1 MEAYQIKRCVNRLGI
16 SEIFQLLSGVAL
28 FLFGMTLMGDG
39 LKKVAGNKLEVIL
52 YKLSNTPVK
61 GVLLGTGVTGVI
73 QSSCATSVMVVGFV
87 NSGMMKVKQ
96 AISVILGAILGTSV
110 TGWVICLSYIEG
122 GGSLKS
128 LLSTS
133 TLTAVI
139 AVIGILL
146 RMFSKKQFNH
156 HLGDILMGFAIL
168 MTGMHLMSDS
178 VGSLGEMPWF
188 TSMLTTLSNPLLGI
202 LVGAAF
208 TAILQSASAAIGIVQ
223 ALSFTGAMQFN
234 TAFPLI
240 LGICIGASVPVLL
253 SALGANT
260 DGKRTAMVYLVSE
273 VIGVI
278 VCASLF
284 YIAAAIFDL
293 PFMTMTMDPFSV
305 AFVNMIL
312 RLVKLL
318 LLMPFIDVIE
328 AIVTLLVPEK
338 KVTEE
343 EDPTLRLEERF
354 LGHPAIAIEQSR
366 ITINAMATL
375 ARDSL
380 QEAFGLLENYSDAG
394 FEKVKEM
401 EGMVDKYEDRL
412 GTYLVKFTGR
422 ELSEKQNEEISK
434 FLHTI
439 SDFERISDHALNVA
453 EAAQEVHQKG
463 IVFSDAGKYE
473 LSVVGAAV
481 MEIVNTAVKA
491 FVENDLSLADRVEPL
506 EELIDNLC
514 DEMKLHHVDRL
525 QHGACTLNQGF
536 VFNDLITN
544 YERVSD
550 HCSNIAV
557 AMVELESDAFDTHEY
572 LNSVKEL
579 RSASFERY
587 FEEYRERFAI

>member
-1 MEAYQIKRCVNRLGI
+1 MIT
-16 SEIFQLLSGVAL
+16 LLSGVAL

-52 YKLSNTPVK
+52 YKLSNTPLK

-87 NSGMMKVKQ
+87 NSGMMKVRQ

-122 GGSLKS
+122 SGGWTS
-128 LLSTS
+128 LLSTA
-133 TLTAVI
+133 TLTGVI
-139 AVIGILL
+139 AVVGIIL

-156 HLGDILMGFAIL
+156 HIGDILMGFAIL
-168 MTGMHLMSDS
+168 MFGMSTMSGS
-178 VGSLGEMPWF
+178 VSGLRDQAWF
-188 TSMLTTLSNPLLGI
+188 LNMLTTLSNPLLGI
-202 LVGAAF
+202 LVGTAF
-208 TAILQSASAAIGIVQ
+208 TAVLQSASAAIGIVQ
-223 ALSFTGAMQFN
+223 ALSFTGVMTFE

-240 LGICIGASVPVLL
+240 LGICIGASAPVLL

-260 DGKRTAMVYLVSE
+260 DGKRTAMVYLVVE

-278 VCASLF
+278 VCAALF
-284 YIAAAIFDL
+284 YIANAIFDL
-293 PFMTMTMDPFSV
+293 PFMKMTMDPFSV
-305 AFVNMIL
+305 AFVNMIF
-312 RLVKLL
+312 RLVKIVILL
-318 LLMPFIDVIE
+318 PFIDVIE
-328 AIVTLLVPEK
+328 AMVTILIPEK
-338 KVTEE
+338 QLSEE

-354 LGHPAIAIEQSR
+354 INHPALAIEQSR
-366 ITINAMATL
+366 ITVNAMATL

-380 QEAFGLLENYSDAG
+380 QVAFDLLDSYSDEG

-401 EGMVDKYEDRL
+401 ESMVDKYEDRL
-412 GTYLVKFTGR
+412 GTYLVKLTGH
-422 ELSEKQNEEISK
+422 ELNDRQNEEISK

-463 IVFSDAGKYE
+463 IIFSEAGKRE
-473 LSVVGAAV
+473 LAVVGAAV
-481 MEIVNTAVKA
+481 MEIVNTAIKA
-491 FVENDLSLADRVEPL
+491 FTDNDLTLADRVEPL

-536 VFNDLITN
+536 VFNDLLTN

-579 RSASFERY
+579 RSVSFERY
-587 FEEYRERFAI
+587 FEEYREKYAI

>member
-1 MEAYQIKRCVNRLGI
+1 MSILAI
-16 SEIFQLLSGVAL
+16 SDIFELLSGVAL

-52 YKLSNTPVK
+52 YKLSNTPLK

-87 NSGMMKVKQ
+87 NSGMMKVRQ

-122 GGSLKS
+122 SGNLTS

-133 TLTAVI
+133 TLTALI
-139 AVIGILL
+139 AIIGIVL
-146 RMFSKKQFNH
+146 RMFSKKQFHH

-168 MTGMHLMSDS
+168 MTGMHMMSNS
-178 VGSLGEMPWF
+178 VSALGEQPWF
-188 TSMLTTLSNPLLGI
+188 TGMLTTLSNPLLGI
-202 LVGAAF
+202 LVGTAF

-223 ALSFTGAMQFN
+223 ALSFTGAMTFE

-260 DGKRTAMVYLVSE
+260 DGKRAAMVYLVSE

-293 PFMTMTMDPFSV
+293 SFMKMVVDPFSV
-305 AFVNMIL
+305 AFINMML

-318 LLMPFIDVIE
+318 ILMPFIDVIE
-328 AIVTLLVPEK
+328 ALITILVPEK
-338 KVTEE
+338 KLTEQ

-354 LGHPAIAIEQSR
+354 INHPALAIEQSR
-366 ITINAMATL
+366 ITINAMANL
-375 ARDSL
+375 ARESL
-380 QEAFGLLENYSDAG
+380 ETAFALLTTYSDEG
-394 FEKVKEM
+394 FAKVKEM
-401 EGMVDKYEDRL
+401 ETMVDKYEDRL
-412 GTYLVKFTGR
+412 GTYLVKLTGH
-422 ELSEKQNEEISK
+422 ELGEKQNEEVSK

-439 SDFERISDHALNVA
+439 SDFERISDHALNIA
-453 EAAQEVHQKG
+453 EGAQELHQKN
-463 IVFSDAGKYE
+463 VHFSEAGQHE
-473 LSVVGAAV
+473 ISVVGAAV
-481 MEIVNTAVKA
+481 SEIVSTAIRA
-491 FVENDLSLADRVEPL
+491 FTENDLALADRVEPL

-514 DEMKLHHVDRL
+514 DELKLHHVDRL

-536 VFNDLITN
+536 VFNDLLTN

-579 RSASFERY
+579 RAANFSRY
-587 FEEYRERFAI
+587 FEEYRERFAL

>member
-1 MEAYQIKRCVNRLGI
+1 MNRLSI
-16 SEIFQLLSGVAL
+16 SDIFQLLSGVAL

-39 LKKVAGNKLEVIL
+39 LKKVAGNKLEIIL
-52 YKLSNTPVK
+52 YKLSNTPIK

-87 NSGMMKVKQ
+87 NSGMMKVRQ

-139 AVIGILL
+139 AVIGIIL

-168 MTGMHLMSDS
+168 MSGMHMMSQS

-188 TSMLTTLSNPLLGI
+188 TDMLTTLSNPLLGI

-223 ALSFTGAMQFN
+223 ALSYTGKMTFE
-234 TAFPLI
+234 TAFPLV

-260 DGKRTAMVYLVSE
+260 DGKRTAMVYLVAE

-284 YIAAAIFDL
+284 YIATAIFDM
-293 PFMTMTMDPFSV
+293 PFMTMTVDPFSV
-305 AFVNMIL
+305 AFVNMML
-312 RLVKLL
+312 RLAKLL

-328 AIVTLLVPEK
+328 AIVTLLIPEK
-338 KVTEE
+338 KLTEE

-354 LGHPAIAIEQSR
+354 INHPALAIEQSR
-366 ITINAMATL
+366 ITINTMAGL

-380 QEAFGLLENYSDAG
+380 LEAFGLLEHYTDEG
-394 FEKVKEM
+394 FEKVQGM
-401 EGMVDKYEDRL
+401 ESMVDKYEDRL
-412 GTYLVKFTGR
+412 GTYLVKLTGH
-422 ELSEKQNEEISK
+422 ELTEKQNEEVSK

-453 EAAQEVHQKG
+453 EAAQEVHEKQ
-463 IVFSDAGKYE
+463 IVFSEAGKHE
-473 LSVVGAAV
+473 LTVVGSAV
-481 MEIVNTAVKA
+481 LEIVNTAIKA

-514 DEMKLHHVDRL
+514 DELKLHHVDRL
-525 QHGACTLNQGF
+525 QHGACTLHQGF
-536 VFNDLITN
+536 VFNDLLTN

-572 LNSVKEL
+572 LNSVKEM
-579 RSASFERY
+579 RSVSFEHY
-587 FEEYRERFAI
+587 FEEYRERFSI

>member
-1 MEAYQIKRCVNRLGI
+1 MNRLSI
-16 SEIFQLLSGVAL
+16 SDIFQLLSGVAL

-122 GGSLKS
+122 GGSWTS
-128 LLSTS
+128 LLSTA
-133 TLTAVI
+133 TLTGII
-139 AVIGILL
+139 AIIGIIL
-146 RMFSKKQFNH
+146 RMFSKKQFHH

-168 MTGMHLMSDS
+168 MSGMHMMSQS
-178 VGSLGEMPWF
+178 VGSLGQMPWF
-188 TSMLTTLSNPLLGI
+188 TDMLTTLSNPLLGI
-202 LVGAAF
+202 LVGALF
-208 TAILQSASAAIGIVQ
+208 TAVLQSASAAIGIVQ

-284 YIAAAIFDL
+284 YIAAAIFDM
-293 PFMTMTMDPFSV
+293 PFMNMTMDPFSV
-305 AFVNMIL
+305 AFINMIL

-328 AIVTLLVPEK
+328 AIVTLLIPEK
-338 KVTEE
+338 KLTEE

-380 QEAFGLLENYSDAG
+380 QEAFGLLEHYTEAG
-394 FEKVKEM
+394 FEKVKDM

-463 IVFSDAGKYE
+463 IVFSEAGKHE

-481 MEIVNTAVKA
+481 MEIVNTAIKA

-536 VFNDLITN
+536 VFNDLLTN

-572 LNSVKEL
+572 LNSVKEM
-579 RSASFERY
+579 RSVSFERY

>member
-1 MEAYQIKRCVNRLGI
+1 MGVSDVIK
-16 SEIFQLLSGVAL
+16 LLSGVAL

-52 YKLSNTPVK
+52 YKLSNTPLK
-61 GVLLGTGVTGVI
+61 GVLLGTGVTAVI

-122 GGSLKS
+122 SEGWTS
-128 LLSTS
+128 LLSTA
-133 TLTAVI
+133 TLTGII
-139 AVIGILL
+139 AVIGIIL

-168 MTGMHLMSDS
+168 MFGMSTMSGSVSGLRDQEWFLHL
-178 VGSLGEMPWF
+178 
-188 TSMLTTLSNPLLGI
+188 LTTLSNPLLGI

-208 TAILQSASAAIGIVQ
+208 TAVLQSASAAIGIVQ
-223 ALSFTGAMQFN
+223 ALSYTGVMTFE

-240 LGICIGASVPVLL
+240 MGIAIGASVPVLL

-260 DGKRTAMVYLVSE
+260 DGKRTAMVYLVVE

-284 YIAAAIFDL
+284 YIANAIFDWE
-293 PFMTMTMDPFSV
+293 FMSLTMDPFSV
-305 AFVNMIL
+305 AFVNMAF
-312 RLVKLL
+312 RFVKLVIL
-318 LLMPFIDVIE
+318 LPFLDVIE
-328 AIVTLLVPEK
+328 AMVSLLVPEK
-338 KVTEE
+338 KLTEE

-354 LGHPAIAIEQSR
+354 INHPALAIEQSR
-366 ITINAMATL
+366 ITINAMAAV

-380 QEAFGLLENYSDAG
+380 EEAFALLDTYTDEG
-394 FEKVKEM
+394 FDKVKEM
-401 EGMVDKYEDRL
+401 ETMVDKYEDRL
-412 GTYLVKFTGR
+412 GTYLVKLTGH
-422 ELSEKQNEEISK
+422 ELTEKQNEEVSK

-439 SDFERISDHALNVA
+439 SDFERISDHALNIA
-453 EAAQEVHQKG
+453 EAAQEVHQKQ
-463 IVFSDAGKYE
+463 IVFSEAGKHE
-473 LSVVGAAV
+473 LSVVGGAV
-481 MEIVNTAVKA
+481 MEIVNTAITA
-491 FVENDLSLADRVEPL
+491 FTENNLTLATRVEPL

-525 QHGACTLNQGF
+525 QHGACTLHQGF
-536 VFNDLITN
+536 VFNDLLTN

-572 LNSVKEL
+572 LSSVKEL
-579 RSASFERY
+579 RSATFEQD
-587 FEEYRERFAI
+587 FEEYRKKYAI

>member
-1 MEAYQIKRCVNRLGI
+1 MNILAI
-16 SEIFQLLSGVAL
+16 SDIFELLSGVAL

-52 YKLSNTPVK
+52 YKLSNTPIK

-87 NSGMMKVKQ
+87 NSGMMKVRQ

-122 GGSLKS
+122 SGGLTT
-128 LLSTS
+128 LLSTA

-139 AVIGILL
+139 AIIGIAL
-146 RMFSKKQFNH
+146 RMFSKKQFHH

-168 MTGMHLMSDS
+168 MTGMHMMSNS

-188 TSMLTTLSNPLLGI
+188 TGMLTTLSNPLLGI
-202 LVGAAF
+202 LVGALF

-223 ALSFTGAMQFN
+223 ALSFTGVMTFE

-260 DGKRTAMVYLVSE
+260 DGKRAAMVYLVSE

-284 YIAAAIFDL
+284 YIAAAIFEL
-293 PFMTMTMDPFSV
+293 PFMGMVVDPFSV
-305 AFVNMIL
+305 AFINMML

-318 LLMPFIDVIE
+318 ILMPFIDVIE
-328 AIVTLLVPEK
+328 ALINLLVPEK
-338 KVTEE
+338 KLTDE

-354 LGHPAIAIEQSR
+354 INHPALAIEQSR
-366 ITINAMATL
+366 ITINAMANL
-375 ARDSL
+375 SRDSL
-380 QEAFGLLENYSDAG
+380 QEAFGLLTKYSDEG
-394 FEKVKEM
+394 FARVKDM
-401 EGMVDKYEDRL
+401 ETLVDKYEDRL
-412 GTYLVKFTGR
+412 GSYLVKLTGH
-422 ELSEKQNEEISK
+422 ELSEKQNEEVSK

-439 SDFERISDHALNVA
+439 SDFERISDHALNIA
-453 EAAQEVHQKG
+453 EAAQELHQKD
-463 IVFSDAGKYE
+463 VHFSEAGQHE
-473 LSVVGAAV
+473 MDVVGAAV
-481 MEIVNTAVKA
+481 SEIVSITIRA
-491 FVENDLSLADRVEPL
+491 FTENDLSLAERVEPL

-514 DEMKLHHVDRL
+514 DELKLHHVDRL

-536 VFNDLITN
+536 VFNDLLTN

-557 AMVELESDAFDTHEY
+557 ALVELESDTFDTHEY
-572 LNSVKEL
+572 LSSVKEL
-579 RSASFERY
+579 RSASFSRY
-587 FEEYRERFAI
+587 FEEYREQFAI